1 MKKLFICALA
11 VGMFTA
17 CSQDETISQQSPMQ
31 ISFDGAFVSNATRA
45 AVDPSITTGSIKKFN
60 VWGYVNN
67 SQGTGQVFDD
77 VVVTKNDKAWTYS
90 PVQYWAPKN
99 EYHFFALATNKE
111 KDYKDE
117 VADETLAQSG
127 IGEISFINED
137 GTEDLLY
144 ATATAET
151 PETITTAPAPVKF
164 VFDHLL
170 SKVKFT
176 FKNGF
181 ATGYS
186 TLEVTDIEM
195 TVPGKGKIALNKQG
209 TYTWTNLEDSKILK
223 FGDLEPLSLV
233 EESVE
238 NGKSVSECTD
248 ERLTIPAAATQDYL
262 VTFDAKL
269 YQDGALVQEV
279 ENQEATISG
288 TALLPGYAYNFVAVL
303 DASNFGGGLYPIEFE
318 AEVEEWVKADDI
330 LVYQEVTNEENLAA
344 AIAKGGEV
352 KLMDDIT
359 LTKPLEITKK
369 ATVYLNGKTLE
380 NTTIADNT
388 CNVFRVNTGGV
399 LTIKG
404 EGNVEVNAES
414 GYADVVRVLGGELN
428 IYGGNFS
435 HTAKPNEGA
444 DLIYVN
450 TGTINV
456 YGGTFKSEYP
466 AMHIKNIDAYGNRFA
481 LLNCLDAN
489 YKNGTANINVYGGKF
504 FKFDPAKNTCE
515 GADTDFVAEGYESV
529 KNGDYFIVQK
539 AAVEE

>member
-1 MKKLFICALA
+1 MKKVLLSVLA
-11 VGMFTA
+11 VGMLTA
-17 CSQDETISQQSPMQ
+17 CSQDETVDMQAPSQ
-31 ISFDGAFVSNATRA
+31 IAFAGAFVDNVTRA
-45 AVDPSITTGSIKKFN
+45 ADPSITTETIKNFS
-60 VWGYVNN
+60 VWGYVDNKGET
-67 SQGTGQVFDD
+67 GTTLGQVFND
-77 VVVTKNDKAWTYS
+77 VTVSNKNGVWTYN
-90 PVQYWAPKN
+90 PLQYWAPN
-99 EYHFFALATNKE
+99 NQYHFFALSTNTE
-111 KDYKDE
+111 TDYKGE
-117 VADETLAQSG
+117 VGKESLAQNG
-127 IGEISFINED
+127 IGEISFTNVD
-137 GTEDLLY
+137 GSEDLLY
-144 ATATAET
+144 ATAEATTGAS
-151 PETITTAPAPVKF
+151 ITTAPAPVKF

-195 TVPGKGKIALNKQG
+195 TVPGKGKIALNEQG
-209 TYTWTNLEDSKILK
+209 TYTWTNLEGSKTLE
-223 FGDLEPLSLV
+223 FGDLETLPLV
-233 EESVE
+233 EETVEEGVSVA
-238 NGKSVSECTD
+238 ECTY

-279 ENQEATISG
+279 TNQEATISG

-318 AEVEEWVKADDI
+318 AEVEEWVDPTIDVD
-330 LVYQEVTNEENLAA
+330 VYQEVSTEAELAA

-359 LTKPLEITKK
+359 LINPLEITKK

-388 CNVFRVNTGGV
+388 CNVFRVKTGGV

-435 HTAKPNEGA
+435 HTAKANEGA

-450 TGTINV
+450 TGTVNV
-456 YGGTFKSEYP
+456 YGGSFKSIHE
-466 AMHIKNIDAYGNRFA
+466 ALHIQKDSYGYRYA
-481 LLNCLDAN
+481 LLNCLDTN
-489 YKNGTANINVYGGKF
+489 YKNGTAKINVFGGSF
-504 FKFDPAKNTCE
+504 FKFDPAKNSCE
-515 GADTDFVAEGYESV
+515 GQNTDFVAPGYKSSRS
-529 KNGDYFIVQK
+529 DDTFT
-539 AAVEE
+539 VEAE